1 MTKSC
6 SPSVEQNNLYERE
19 VRTDVHFY
27 ISVFLR
33 RKVFFRYRLAL
44 IFLVLFLGARTN
56 LQQQRILPQKR
67 LRTQPTVTFVPTHLS
82 SQSDVIMNHMEN
94 VIIIGSGPATWTAAI
109 YAARAS
115 LSPLVIEG
123 DVTQENQEKRTLPMG
138 QLALTAEVEN
148 FPGFPPGKIS
158 EYLHSAIPNDR
169 LAMLAPRSPEEQTI
183 YGAEIVE
190 LIRAQA
196 GHFGTRVVTS
206 DVVDADF
213 TGTPLKLTDAA
224 GNVYETKTVIV
235 ATGASANYLG
245 LPSEDRFKN
254 RGVSACAVCD
264 GGLPRFRNVPVAV
277 VGGGDAAVEEAI
289 YLAKTASKVYLI
301 HRRNELRASKI
312 VARRATEHPKIEIL
326 WNTIPKEILGNDQEG
341 VTGMLLQSTA
351 GLPERAIAASG
362 VFVAIGHVPN
372 TKFLRGKVA
381 LTEKGYIV
389 RPIPFRSNTSVPGVF
404 AAGDVA
410 DDYYRQAN
418 TAAAAGCMAAID
430 AERYL
435 ARLTE
440 PTA

>member
-1 MTKSC
+1 
-6 SPSVEQNNLYERE
+6 
-19 VRTDVHFY
+19 
-27 ISVFLR
+27 
-33 RKVFFRYRLAL
+33 
-44 IFLVLFLGARTN
+44 
-56 LQQQRILPQKR
+56 
-67 LRTQPTVTFVPTHLS
+67 
-82 SQSDVIMNHMEN
+82 MEN
-94 VIIIGSGPATWTAAI
+94 VVIIGSGPAAWTAAI

-115 LSPLVIEG
+115 LNPLVIEG
-123 DVTQENQEKRTLPMG
+123 DITQENQEKRTLPMG

-148 FPGFPPGKIS
+148 FPGFPPGKIA
-158 EYLHSAIPNDR
+158 EYLNSAIPKNR
-169 LAMLAPRSPEEQTI
+169 LAMLAPRDPEDTTI

-196 GHFGTRVVTS
+196 VHCGTRVITS

-213 TGTPLKLTDAA
+213 AGLPLKLTDSA
-224 GNVYETKTVIV
+224 GKVHETKTVIV

-264 GGLPRFRNVPVAV
+264 GGLPRFRDVPVAV

-289 YLAKTASKVYLI
+289 YLTKTASKVYLI
-301 HRRNELRASKI
+301 HRRDELRASKI
-312 VARRATEHPKIEIL
+312 VAQRALEHPKIEIL
-326 WNTIPKEILGNDQEG
+326 WNWVPLEIVGNDKEG
-341 VTGMLLQSTA
+341 VTGVLLQSTA
-351 GLPERAIAASG
+351 GLPALAIIVSG
-362 VFVAIGHVPN
+362 VFVAIGHTPN
-372 TKFLRGKVA
+372 TQFLKGKID

-389 RPIPFRSNTSVPGVF
+389 RPVPFRSNTSVPGVF

-435 ARLTE
+435 V
-440 PTA
+440 